1 MKKLKIREEMDVN
14 YQWNLSDI
22 YTSDEDWKISYNEIL
37 IKLDDFSK
45 HKGKL
50 ATSGEYFLKVLK
62 KVSSLIEKVV
72 QLYVYANMKHH
83 QDTKNV
89 SYQGLQNKAL
99 ELFTKANTAKSF
111 IDPEILEIGKETID
125 SFLESTPEL
134 QIYKHDLYDVF
145 HRAKHT
151 LPKEQEEL
159 LAKSLSFANFSNE
172 IFGIINNNKAVFE
185 PVLDKNGNKI
195 EVTHGSFS
203 KYISSN
209 DRVLRENIY
218 NSYLNYFISRKDELA
233 GLYKYYIRKETFYSK
248 ARNYSSSIEGSLF
261 QNNIPIEVYS
271 TLLNTV
277 NSRLDL
283 LHKYISIRK
292 NVLGLEKLKPF
303 DFSVPIVEGVD
314 YKVTYEEA
322 KDIILK
328 SLAPMGEE
336 YVGIVKK
343 ILSSKWIDVYENKYK
358 LPGAYSGGTYG
369 TPPYILMNYMDDIR
383 SLFTLTHELGH
394 SAHSYYTRNNQPFVY
409 GNYTAFLAEAASTI
423 HESLLIDYLVKTAE
437 DSKFKKYIIN
447 KYLTN
452 FYITFFKQT
461 MFAEFEK
468 DAHKLVENTTLIDSS
483 EEFSSIYKE
492 LLEKYF
498 GPDFEL
504 DDKII
509 YEWVRIPH
517 FYRSFYVYQYATGFA
532 SSVAI
537 GKAILENKQGAL
549 EGYIEMLKS
558 GSSDY
563 SIPLLKK
570 AGVDMTTSKPI
581 LDALDVFE
589 ELLNKFEND

>member
-1 MKKLKIREEMDVN
+1 MEKIKYRKEMDIN
-14 YQWNLSDI
+14 YQWDLS
-22 YTSDEDWKISYNEIL
+22 YVYKSDDDWEISFNEIL

-45 HKGKL
+45 YKGKL
-50 ATSGEYFLKVLK
+50 STSGEFLLKVINETYDLR
-62 KVSSLIEKVV
+62 EKVYHI
-72 QLYVYANMKHH
+72 YVYAKMKHH
-83 QDTKNV
+83 QDTKNTF
-89 SYQGLQNKAL
+89 YQGLQNKST
-99 ELFTKANTAKSF
+99 ELLTKANTTISF
-111 IDPEILEIGKETID
+111 LEPEVLEIGKETID
-125 SFLESTPEL
+125 KFLENTEEL

-145 HRAKHT
+145 LKAEHI

-159 LAKSLSFANFSNE
+159 LAKSFSFANGYSKTFN
-172 IFGIINNNKAVFE
+172 IINNNETVFE
-185 PVLDKNGNKI
+185 PVLDKNSNKI
-195 EVTHGSFS
+195 EVTHGTYS

-218 NSYLNYFISRKDELA
+218 NSYSNYFISRKGTLA
-233 GLYKYYIRKETFYSK
+233 GSYEYYVRKEAFYSK
-248 ARNYSSSIEGSLF
+248 ARNYNSSLEASLV
-261 QNNIPIEVYS
+261 QNNIPVEVYS
-271 TLLNTV
+271 NLIKSTSNKLN
-277 NSRLDL
+277 L
-283 LHKYISIRK
+283 LHRYISMRK
-292 NVLGLEKLKPF
+292 NVLGLDKLKPF
-303 DFSVPIVEGVD
+303 DLHVSLVEDID

-328 SLAPMGEE
+328 SLVPMGEE

-343 ILSSKWIDVYENKYK
+343 ILSSKWIDVYENKNKY
-358 LPGAYSGGTYG
+358 PGAYSGGTYG

-394 SAHSYYTRNNQPFVY
+394 SVHSYYTRNNQPFVY
-409 GNYTAFLAEAASTI
+409 GSYTSFLAEVASTI
-423 HESLLIDYLVKTAE
+423 NESLLINYLIETAE

-447 KYLTN
+447 YYLTN
-452 FYITFFKQT
+452 FYGTFFRQT

-468 DAHKLVENTTLIDSS
+468 EVHDLVENTIIIDSS
-483 EEFSSIYKE
+483 EEFSSIYKG
-492 LLEKYF
+492 LIEKYF
-498 GPDFEL
+498 GLDFEM
-504 DDKII
+504 DDKVI
-509 YEWVRIPH
+509 YEWTRIPH
-517 FYRSFYVYQYATGFA
+517 FYRGFYVYQYATGFA

-549 EGYIEMLKS
+549 EGYVKMLKS